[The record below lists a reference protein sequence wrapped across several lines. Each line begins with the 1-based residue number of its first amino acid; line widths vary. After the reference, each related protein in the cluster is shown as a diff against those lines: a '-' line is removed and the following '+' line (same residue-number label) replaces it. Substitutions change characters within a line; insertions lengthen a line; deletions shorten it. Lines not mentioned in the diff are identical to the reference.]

1 MRLLR
6 AELHKI
12 WGQRI
17 FALCLAMLVAANL
30 LLLYL
35 GTMPSKCNAPAGAYR
50 AIAKDLAAMD
60 TMEQK
65 TFLQRQY
72 DTIHGVYQVQTILS
86 KQAQG
91 WYSDWDIRKE
101 FADVFVPYEEIY
113 KKHDY
118 TLYTNSL
125 QTENFFLKEL
135 VDEVN
140 MVASYTDFLEEL
152 QTKAKRLTGISIFQN
167 NQSDTK
173 SYSQANIEKTAQVY
187 VGMENVKIRYS
198 PQKGLFT
205 ALDYQFT
212 DLILLAAMILLSSL
226 LVRQE
231 RDSGMIHVVRSTPG
245 GRLRTVLAK
254 IGAMALSLLVI
265 LALLY
270 GVNLVYC
277 SFTFGLGP
285 LTRSIQ
291 SVPALMRCTMQITV
305 AEYLGRFL
313 MAKWVGTVVTGLWV
327 MLAMLWA
334 RRTLTGWCTA
344 LALPGIEWLI
354 RTIIPASSNLN
365 VIKYANIASLM
376 RTNELLGNYRNLY
389 WFGTPVSLPVVEW
402 LSAMFYNILLIG
414 LVCLLFCHG
423 KMQPTPVF
431 AGFSHKQKKTRATTI
446 FRQECRK
453 LFILGGAAIILLTF
467 TGYEII
473 QTIRADRAIT
483 SVEVHY
489 QNYMRELEGRYTQ
502 KTYDHLLEIQQ
513 QFVPLVQ
520 LWEASS
526 HNEKFEMD
534 DETIRYDILTDQYE
548 AFQKIM
554 YDDLS
559 YIAEKP
565 GAQLVYKA
573 GWQKLFGWKE
583 NDDLQDALWAGLLS
597 CVCFAGLF
605 AFEKKG
611 GMQRVVMATPLGRR
625 DTVRQ
630 KLWAGTIGAGLV
642 CALTYLPRVIFVNRF
657 YWLGQPLAPA
667 FSFPEFQHLPQW
679 LSLSGVMLWSMSGR
693 FVACLS
699 MMLIMFWLSNRLE
712 SALSAVFVGSLL
724 FCLPP
729 MLSMSGLTFMKWVG
743 VYPLFH
749 LAKMLCHPFDT
760 FGSLLCMI
768 IAGSICILC
777 GVDLYDQWEG

>member
-1 MRLLR
+1 MRLLQ

-17 FALCLAMLVAANL
+17 FALCLAILVTANL

-35 GTMPSKCNAPAGAYR
+35 GTMPGKYNVPAGAYR
-50 AIAKDLAAMD
+50 AIAEDLKAMD

-65 TFLQRQY
+65 AFLQQQY
-72 DTIHGVYQVQTILS
+72 DTIHGAYQVQTILTR
-86 KQAQG
+86 QAQG

-101 FADVFVPYEEIY
+101 FSDVFVPYEEIY

-125 QTENFFLKEL
+125 QTENSFLKEL

-140 MVASYTDFLEEL
+140 LVAGYTDFLEEL
-152 QTKAKRLTGISIFQN
+152 QAKAKRLTGISIFQN
-167 NQSDTK
+167 NQSNAK
-173 SYSQANIEKTAQVY
+173 SYSQINIEKTARVY
-187 VGMENVKIRYS
+187 AGLGNVKIHYS
-198 PQKGLFT
+198 PQNGLFT

-212 DLILLAAMILLSSL
+212 DLILLATMILLSSL

-231 RDSGMIHVVRSTPG
+231 RNNGMIHVVRSTPSG
-245 GRLRTVLAK
+245 QLRTALAK
-254 IGAMALSLLVI
+254 ISAMALSLLVV
-265 LALLY
+265 LALFY
-270 GVNLVYC
+270 GVNLLYC

-291 SVPALMRCTMQITV
+291 SVPSLMRCTMKITV

-313 MAKWVGTVVTGLWV
+313 LAKWVATVVTGLWV

-334 RRTLTGWCTA
+334 RRTFTGWCAA

-354 RTIIPASSNLN
+354 RTAIPAGSNLN
-365 VIKYANIASLM
+365 VIKYANMVSLM

-402 LSAMFYNILLIG
+402 LSAMIYNILLIG
-414 LVCLLFCHG
+414 MVSFLFCRG
-423 KMQPTPVF
+423 KMQQAPVS
-431 AGFSHKQKKTRATTI
+431 AGFSRKQKKTRATTV

-453 LFILGGAAIILLTF
+453 LFVLGGAAIILLTF
-467 TGYEII
+467 TGYKMI
-473 QTIRADRAIT
+473 QMIRADRAIT

-489 QNYMRELEGRYTQ
+489 QNYMKELEGRYTQ
-502 KTYDHLLEIQQ
+502 KTHDRLIEIQQ

-520 LWEASS
+520 LWDGTLPIEEFEAY
-526 HNEKFEMD
+526 
-534 DETIRYDILTDQYE
+534 DETIRFDILADQFE
-548 AFQKIM
+548 AFQKIV
-554 YDDLS
+554 YNDLS

-565 GAQLVYKA
+565 GAHLVYKE
-573 GWQKLFGWKE
+573 GWERLFGWKE
-583 NDDLQDALWAGLLS
+583 SDDLQDALWAGLLS

-605 AFEKKG
+605 SFEKKG
-611 GMQRVVMATPLGRR
+611 GMQRVVMTTPLGRHYI
-625 DTVRQ
+625 VQQ
-630 KLWAGTIGAGLV
+630 KLLTGTIGAVLV
-642 CALTYLPRVIFVNRF
+642 FILTYLPRVIFVNRF
-657 YWLGQPLAPA
+657 YWLGQSLAPA
-667 FSFPEFQHLPQW
+667 FSLPGFQHLPDW
-679 LSLSGVMLWSMSGR
+679 LPLSGVMLWSMCGR

-699 MMLIMFWLSNRLE
+699 MMLVMFWLSNRLE
-712 SALSAVFVGSLL
+712 STLSAVFVGSLF

-729 MLSMSGLTFMKWVG
+729 MLSMSGLTFMKWAS

-749 LAKMLCHPFDT
+749 LAKMLCHPLDM
-760 FGSLLCMI
+760 FGSLLYMI
-768 IAGSICILC
+768 LAGSICILC
-777 GVDLYDQWEG
+777 EVDLYDRWEG